1 MQLMAQAC
9 YRQHRQRPC
18 LHTGVARVESVDVP
32 FYQPSLWRSILTCL
46 LLQVGIV
53 AAGVPLM
60 GLDRHQEP
68 VGGSLVL

>member
-1 MQLMAQAC
+1 M
-9 YRQHRQRPC
+9 
-18 LHTGVARVESVDVP
+18 P

-68 VGGSLVL
+68 VRGSLVL